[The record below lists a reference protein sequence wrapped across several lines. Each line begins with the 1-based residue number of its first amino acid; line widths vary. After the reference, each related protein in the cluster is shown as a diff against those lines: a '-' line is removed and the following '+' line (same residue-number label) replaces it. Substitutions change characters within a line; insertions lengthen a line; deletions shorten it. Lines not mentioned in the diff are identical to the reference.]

1 MSKRSKSSSSRSRR
15 AQSRIPLFCGAT
27 AAYLAL
33 CLVLGGG
40 TRAGFFTDVA
50 LQALGVPLMLWAAW
64 RLLDVPPENGGRQA
78 RAIMLVCVFGAALPI
93 AQLLP
98 LPPALWTALPG
109 RADFAQT
116 LSAAG
121 IEVGWMPLSL
131 VPSGTWLSALALVPP
146 VAVLLSAVQLGYAD
160 RRLPV
165 LVLVIAGVG
174 GAILGLVQ
182 LAQGPASPLRFYAFT
197 NTTEAVG
204 FFANRNHYAALLYCL
219 VPFAGAWSIAAMAK
233 AGQAGS
239 YRSSRVLP
247 HLIVAMI
254 GIAVVAVLVAAV
266 AMARSRAGLGLM
278 LVALLG
284 TLAMAYAV
292 PSVIA
297 DPSPAARR
305 NVVARVISWLMLAAI
320 GLAAAFAAQSALPR
334 LRERFSA
341 DLLDGR
347 MPLMRNTLDAAMAY
361 MPFGSG
367 MGTFVQVYPA
377 FEKASDG
384 FIHAYVNRA
393 HNDFLELWLE
403 AGVAGLVAM
412 LLFLVWVAFACIRVW
427 RRGLPG
433 AAHEDRLLACSAT
446 LALVLLLVHSSV
458 DYPLRTT
465 ALMAVFALVIAM
477 VIAPLRSGV
486 ASARS
491 SRPPHGAEDGGPS
504 HGRTSLPL
512 TPVQSP
518 GFIAAAPP
526 RGAWPAAWR
535 TPGRSGSP
543 DAP

>member
-1 MSKRSKSSSSRSRR
+1 MSKRSKSSSSRSPR
-15 AQSRIPLFCGAT
+15 AQPQVTFFCAVT

-33 CLVLGGG
+33 CLLLGGG
-40 TRAGFFTDVA
+40 TRAGFFSDVA

-64 RLLDVPPENGGRQA
+64 RLLDVPPENGGRQG
-78 RAIMLVCVFGAALPI
+78 RAIMLACLVGAALPI

-109 RADFAQT
+109 RADFVQT
-116 LSAAG
+116 FSAAG

-131 VPSGTWLSALALVPP
+131 VPRGTWLSALALVPP

-165 LVLVIAGVG
+165 LVLVIVGVA

-197 NTTEAVG
+197 NTSEAVG

-219 VPFAGAWSIAAMAK
+219 APFAGAWTIAAVAR
-233 AGQAGS
+233 AGQSGS
-239 YRSSRVLP
+239 FQSPRALP
-247 HLIVAMI
+247 HLIVAMV

-278 LVALLG
+278 LVALVG
-284 TLAMAYAV
+284 ILAMAYAA
-292 PSVIA
+292 PSATA

-305 NVVARVISWLMLAAI
+305 NFVARVISWLLLAAI
-320 GLAAAFAAQSALPR
+320 GLAAVFAAQSALPR
-334 LRERFSA
+334 LGDRFTA
-341 DLLDGR
+341 DLLEGR
-347 MPLMRNTLDAAMAY
+347 IPLARNTVDAAMAY

-384 FIHAYVNRA
+384 FTHAYVNRA

-412 LLFLVWVAFACIRVW
+412 LLFLVWVAFACLRVW

-433 AAHEDRLLACSAT
+433 AAHGDSLLACAAT

-465 ALMAVFALVIAM
+465 ALMAVFALVTAM
-477 VIAPLRSGV
+477 VIAPVRV
-486 ASARS
+486 KVVSARPSGS
-491 SRPPHGAEDGGPS
+491 SDSGTPGERASTPPP
-504 HGRTSLPL
+504 
-512 TPVQSP
+512 PVHSP
-518 GFIAAAPP
+518 GFIAATPP

-535 TPGRSGSP
+535 TPGRPGPSDTSR
-543 DAP
+543 